1 MSMEELKSELRRL
14 AEEEA
19 KRIIEEA
26 DEESRRILAQAEDE
40 AKKATERRRQ
50 ETGRKLAEK
59 ERVELASARIE
70 ARRRISNVKSKYLDQ
85 VFIEA
90 ENRLKEIANKK
101 TSTYQKAMVNYV
113 AEAVKSL
120 EGNTFMIQIRRQD
133 QPIADRIL
141 ELAEK
146 SLSKSGKNVTLK
158 ISPTQMNSLGGVIV
172 HTEDMR
178 QYYVN
183 TFESRLAK
191 TRSENLGKIMETLL
205 KS

>member
-1 MSMEELKSELRRL
+1 
-14 AEEEA
+14 
-19 KRIIEEA
+19 
-26 DEESRRILAQAEDE
+26 
-40 AKKATERRRQ
+40 
-50 ETGRKLAEK
+50 
-59 ERVELASARIE
+59 
-70 ARRRISNVKSKYLDQ
+70 
-85 VFIEA
+85 
-90 ENRLKEIANKK
+90 
-101 TSTYQKAMVNYV
+101 
-113 AEAVKSL
+113 
-120 EGNTFMIQIRRQD
+120 MIQIRRQD